1 MTGTRRP
8 VDPTQPT
15 PRQAAILAWITEHC
29 LRHHQPPTLG
39 EVAKGMG
46 MAGRTGPLEQVRAL
60 RRKGLLA
67 EGILRPNVV
76 VYTCSRG

>member
-1 MTGTRRP
+1 LNRSRRP
-8 VDPTQPT
+8 IDPTQPT

-29 LRHHQPPTLG
+29 LRHHQAPTLG

-67 EGILRPNVV
+67 EGILRPKAV

>member
-8 VDPTQPT
+8 IDPTEPT
-15 PRQAAILAWITEHC
+15 PRQAAILAWIAAYC
-29 LRHHQPPTLG
+29 LRNHAPPTLG
-39 EVAKGMG
+39 EVAAGMG

-67 EGILRPNVV
+67 EGILRPVGV
-76 VYTCSRG
+76 MYTCSRG

>member
-8 VDPTQPT
+8 LDPTEPT

-29 LRHHQPPTLG
+29 LATHRPPTLQQ
-39 EVAKGMG
+39 VADGMG
-46 MAGRTGPLEQVRAL
+46 MAGKTGPLEQVRAL

-67 EGILRPNVV
+67 EGILRPVGV
-76 VYTCSRG
+76 LYTCSRG